1 MNLVRFTAYYL
12 ELCDQVND
20 LSDGH
25 WNTFDGVSQIY
36 ATAIEKRRDAHS
48 KPLGW
53 DVRDDEPSLKTTFN
67 TAHEKLQKFS
77 LIFKDFIN
85 KPERHY
91 MDTYGMI

>member
-48 KPLGW
+48 KPLGC
-53 DVRDDEPSLKTTFN
+53 S
-67 TAHEKLQKFS
+67 EKVLNIMQRIYIRLGGLYRGRS
-77 LIFKDFIN
+77 
-85 KPERHY
+85 RR
-91 MDTYGMI
+91 

>member
-1 MNLVRFTAYYL
+1 MAIGIPLMVYHRFTQPLSRNVATLTANLWDVLKRSSILCSAY
-12 ELCDQVND
+12 
-20 LSDGH
+20 
-25 WNTFDGVSQIY
+25 TFVWEDCIG
-36 ATAIEKRRDAHS
+36 
-48 KPLGW
+48 